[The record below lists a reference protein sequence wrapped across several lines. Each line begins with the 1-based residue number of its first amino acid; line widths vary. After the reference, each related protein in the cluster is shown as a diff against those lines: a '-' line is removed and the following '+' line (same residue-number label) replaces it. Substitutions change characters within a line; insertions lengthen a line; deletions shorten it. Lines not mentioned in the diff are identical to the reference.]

1 MNFIRGTLTSNGS
14 GLIFDEGNV
23 QLSLPAGHGDQ
34 LGSYA
39 GQEVTLGIR
48 PEDIHDPDTIG
59 RNVETVE
66 IAAQV
71 EVVEPM
77 GNEVFLNL
85 TTGKTAFVARVDPLH
100 MPQVDQ
106 TVRLVVEIDKAHF
119 FALDNQESLLQK

>member
-1 MNFIRGTLTSNGS
+1 TLTSNGS
-14 GLIFDEGNV
+14 GLVFDEGNV
-23 QLSLPAGHGDQ
+23 QLALPTGQGDQ
-34 LGSYA
+34 LGSYV

-66 IAAQV
+66 IAAKV

-106 TVRLVVEIDKAHF
+106 TVRLAVEIDKAHF
-119 FALDNQESLLQK
+119 FALDNQASLLQK